1 MNKSEQDYTKETLG
15 EKLRRHTIDIIMISM
30 LACVFTYF
38 VTNNQ
43 SMKKTVPDIKQ
54 AKTVNITDTL
64 NTKTR

>member
-54 AKTVNITDTL
+54 AKTVNIADTL
-64 NTKTR
+64 NTKMR

>member
-1 MNKSEQDYTKETLG
+1 MKQSEPDYTKETFS

-30 LACVFTYF
+30 FACVFAYF

-54 AKTVNITDTL
+54 AKTVNIADTL

>member
-1 MNKSEQDYTKETLG
+1 MKEKYKDYTKENLG

-30 LACVFTYF
+30 MACMFAYF

-54 AKTVNITDTL
+54 AKTVNIADTL